1 MSVTENCI
9 VMPTNGATIQNIGS
23 WSTSAPKKERKILLV
38 FPFLKKFGCL
48 KYLYRFAIHRNT
60 MQQGAINQ
68 RELLKGTLGTII
80 LQLLSDNKKLYGY
93 EITQLVKV
101 KSNSAVLIKEGSLYP
116 ALHKLEAEGFIKS
129 EEVYIGKRV
138 RKYYSLTPPGKKYT
152 KAAIQEL
159 QSFIETMQSLLIP
172 NPPNNVPA

>member
-1 MSVTENCI
+1 
-9 VMPTNGATIQNIGS
+9 
-23 WSTSAPKKERKILLV
+23 
-38 FPFLKKFGCL
+38 
-48 KYLYRFAIHRNT
+48 
-60 MQQGAINQ
+60 MQHEAINQ

-101 KSNSAVLIKEGSLYP
+101 KSNNAVLIKEGSLYP

-172 NPPNNVPA
+172 NLPNNVPA